1 MPAQRFENNPKA
13 RDAVRLI
20 KEGSPQK
27 FNGEDIEKAVLAA
40 QGREKGQSR
49 ETLAIAAFCELA
61 NWPQVVQFREWL
73 SDDDDWDEEDARLFE
88 EDADE
93 IEMEYFD

>member
-1 MPAQRFENNPKA
+1 MPAQRFKDNPTA

-27 FNGEDIEKAVLAA
+27 FKGEEIEKAVLAA

-49 ETLAIAAFCELA
+49 EALAIAAFGELA
-61 NWPQVVQFREWL
+61 NRAQVVQFREWL
-73 SDDDDWDEEDARLFE
+73 SDDDDWDED
-88 EDADE
+88 DD
-93 IEMEYFD
+93 